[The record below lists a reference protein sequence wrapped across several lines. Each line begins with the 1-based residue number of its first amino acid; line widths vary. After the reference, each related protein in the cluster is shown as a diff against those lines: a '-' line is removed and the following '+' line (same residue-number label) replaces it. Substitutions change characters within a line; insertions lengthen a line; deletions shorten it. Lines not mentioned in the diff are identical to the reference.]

1 MRLLLPVA
9 VFIVA
14 TTTASAQT
22 SAPVNP
28 FGLDPYKPSDAAL
41 LREFGLSLKT
51 QTPVHELAKL
61 DPYKPSHAAV
71 LRLGGALPVWAIGWP
86 TAMVVFDPRPQPV
99 AATEVVKEDRH
110 HRGMARG
117 DRPEVAPPAA
127 TSIATLRRPESND
140 GIWVDFDGRRWI
152 LAGRT
157 MPLEPSHFERAGEIN
172 GHAVYRRPGQT
183 DVIYVDGGDTG
194 VAPFRLKE

>member
-9 VFIVA
+9 VFVLTA
-14 TTTASAQT
+14 VTASAQ
-22 SAPVNP
+22 SPAPVHP

-41 LREFGLSLKT
+41 LREFGLALVT

-61 DPYKPSHAAV
+61 DPYKPSHAAL

-86 TAMVVFDPRPQPV
+86 TAMVVFDPRQEPV
-99 AATEVVKEDRH
+99 AAMEVAKEERR
-110 HRGMARG
+110 HRGTASV
-117 DRPEVAPPAA
+117 DRPDVAPPAA

-157 MPLEPSHFERAGEIN
+157 MPLEPSHFERAGDIN
-172 GHAVYRRPGQT
+172 GHPVYRRPGQT
-183 DVIYVDGGDTG
+183 EVIYVDGGDTG
-194 VAPFRLKE
+194 VAPFRLKQ